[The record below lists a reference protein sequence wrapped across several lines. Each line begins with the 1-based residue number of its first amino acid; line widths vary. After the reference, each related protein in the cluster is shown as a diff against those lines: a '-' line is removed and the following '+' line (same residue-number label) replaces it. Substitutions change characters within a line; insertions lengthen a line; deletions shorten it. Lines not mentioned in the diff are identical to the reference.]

1 MAGWSCRPCAGCRQG
16 TRHNPT
22 SSYRELY
29 RLPALADGPVSNAPS
44 LLTRP
49 AVCQRHF
56 ADLKTPEPA
65 VIPPSETRTA
75 AASQSPPPTS
85 QARVQASQ
93 IQPENVPLTPP
104 AASVPPP
111 KKKKGFFRRLR
122 NYILTMT
129 VLGALAFGGGV
140 WYSRINDNFHDF
152 FTGFVPYGEQAVLYL
167 EEMDF
172 RKRFPRI
179 AQRGGSSNAKDS
191 DASVRIPA
199 QSGASW
205 RVADTEPPVK
215 RESSAVKEAKA
226 AKAKASPKEEP
237 VPEVKKPAPAKKPTA
252 SAKAK
257 PSPVDAPAPAA
268 VAAFTPPEVDEPSRW
283 PPASP
288 IDPLAVNDA
297 DEPVVQDLVKLIN
310 DIITVVNADGA
321 NERYGPTI
329 GKAKQ
334 AADQLGSKIRE
345 MKKAAQDEAAVTI
358 KEQIDRL
365 ETHAADLIARVEG
378 HMAAQE
384 TRWREE
390 FEAEMARAQEVFD
403 ARLKT
408 MTERERK
415 IAEAKLQNRLLE
427 QALEL
432 QRQFKEEI
440 KQRVEAE
447 RDGRLGQ
454 LESLTTAV
462 SELDQLTSSLDEVVD
477 VTKKTQQLNV
487 AVDAVRASLEA
498 SSTGPAAPP
507 RPFIRELAALKEIA
521 RGDPVVDA
529 AIASIH
535 PSAYQ
540 RGIPSTAE
548 LIDRFRRV
556 AAEVR
561 KAALLPNDA
570 GVASHASSY
579 VLSKVL
585 FTKQPGPAAEAGGD
599 DVESVLTRAQT
610 YLEQGELD
618 TAAREVNSLKGWA
631 KTLSRDWLA
640 EVRKVLEVRQAL
652 DVSSLSILRNANIWD
667 VADCDVHRRSSK
679 PRRGS
684 RS

>member
-1 MAGWSCRPCAGCRQG
+1 MLRTSLRSVRGAGGRSFAAVASRQWQVGAAG
-16 TRHNPT
+16 
-22 SSYRELY
+22 
-29 RLPALADGPVSNAPS
+29 PARV
-44 LLTRP
+44 
-49 AVCQRHF
+49 AVKRHF

-65 VIPPSETRTA
+65 VMPPSETRTA

-85 QARVQASQ
+85 QTRVQASQ

-104 AASVPPP
+104 AASVPSP

-129 VLGALAFGGGV
+129 VLGSLAFGGGV
-140 WYSRINDNFHDF
+140 WYSRINDSFHDF

-179 AQRGGSSNAKDS
+179 ANRGGSSNAKDS

-237 VPEVKKPAPAKKPTA
+237 VPEAKKPAPVKKPTA

-257 PSPVDAPAPAA
+257 PSQVAAPAPPAASAAGPAPAA

-297 DEPVVQDLVKLIN
+297 NEPVVQDLVKLIN

-365 ETHAADLIARVEG
+365 ETHAADLIARIEG

-390 FEAEMARAQEVFD
+390 FEAEMARTQEMFD

-415 IAEAKLQNRLLE
+415 IAEAKLQNRLME

-477 VTKKTQQLNV
+477 
-487 AVDAVRASLEA
+487 
-498 SSTGPAAPP
+498 
-507 RPFIRELAALKEIA
+507 
-521 RGDPVVDA
+521 
-529 AIASIH
+529 
-535 PSAYQ
+535 
-540 RGIPSTAE
+540 
-548 LIDRFRRV
+548 
-556 AAEVR
+556 
-561 KAALLPNDA
+561 
-570 GVASHASSY
+570 
-579 VLSKVL
+579 
-585 FTKQPGPAAEAGGD
+585 
-599 DVESVLTRAQT
+599 
-610 YLEQGELD
+610 
-618 TAAREVNSLKGWA
+618 
-631 KTLSRDWLA
+631 
-640 EVRKVLEVRQAL
+640 
-652 DVSSLSILRNANIWD
+652 
-667 VADCDVHRRSSK
+667 
-679 PRRGS
+679 
-684 RS
+684 

>member
-1 MAGWSCRPCAGCRQG
+1 MLRTSLRSVRGAGGRSFAAAASRQWQLG
-16 TRHNPT
+16 VAA
-22 SSYRELY
+22 
-29 RLPALADGPVSNAPS
+29 PARV
-44 LLTRP
+44 TVKRF
-49 AVCQRHF
+49 F
-56 ADLKTPEPA
+56 ADKKTPEPA

-75 AASQSPPPTS
+75 AASQAPPPTS
-85 QARVQASQ
+85 QVRVEASQ

-104 AASVPPP
+104 AAPAAPP

-122 NYILTMT
+122 NYILTVT
-129 VLGALAFGGGV
+129 FLGALAFGGGV
-140 WYSRINDNFHDF
+140 WYSRINDSFHDF
-152 FTGFVPYGEQAVLYL
+152 FTAYVPYGEQAVLYL

-179 AQRGGSSNAKDS
+179 AQREASSNPRDS

-215 RESSAVKEAKA
+215 RESSAVKTEKPKQA
-226 AKAKASPKEEP
+226 AKAKAPPKEYP
-237 VPEVKKPAPAKKPTA
+237 APEVKQPAPAKKPTA
-252 SAKAK
+252 SPKAKA
-257 PSPVDAPAPAA
+257 SQVAAPAPAA
-268 VAAFTPPEVDEPSRW
+268 APAAAAFTPPEVDEPSRW

-297 DEPVVQDLVKLIN
+297 NEPVVQDLVKLLN

-321 NERYGPTI
+321 NARYGPTI

-334 AADQLGSKIRE
+334 AAEQLGGKIRE
-345 MKKAAQDEAAVTI
+345 MKKVAQDEAAVTV
-358 KEQIDRL
+358 KEQIDKL
-365 ETHAADLIARVEG
+365 ETHAADLISRIEG
-378 HMAAQE
+378 HMTAQE
-384 TRWREE
+384 SRWREE
-390 FEAEMARAQEVFD
+390 FEAEMARAQEIFD

-408 MTERERK
+408 MTEREREV
-415 IAEAKLQNRLLE
+415 AEAKMQNRLLE

-432 QRQFKEEI
+432 QRQFKEEV
-440 KQRVEAE
+440 KQRVETE
-447 RDGRLGQ
+447 REGRLGQ
-454 LESLTTAV
+454 LESLSTAV

-521 RGDPVVDA
+521 RGDDVVDA

-556 AAEVR
+556 ATEVR

-618 TAAREVNSLKGWA
+618 AAAREVNGLKGWA

-652 DVSSLSILRNANIWD
+652 DVIQTEARLRILK
-667 VADCDVHRRSSK
+667 VE
-679 PRRGS
+679 
-684 RS
+684 

>member
-1 MAGWSCRPCAGCRQG
+1 MLRTSLRSVRGAGGRSFAAAASRQWQLG
-16 TRHNPT
+16 AAA
-22 SSYRELY
+22 
-29 RLPALADGPVSNAPS
+29 PARV
-44 LLTRP
+44 TVKRF
-49 AVCQRHF
+49 F
-56 ADLKTPEPA
+56 ADQKIPEPA

-85 QARVQASQ
+85 QARVEASQ

-104 AASVPPP
+104 TASVAPP

-140 WYSRINDNFHDF
+140 WYSRINDSFHDF

-179 AQRGGSSNAKDS
+179 AQRGGSSNPRDP

-215 RESSAVKEAKA
+215 RESSAVKAEKAKQA
-226 AKAKASPKEEP
+226 AKAKAPPKEEP
-237 VPEVKKPAPAKKPTA
+237 APEVKQSAPVKKPTA
-252 SAKAK
+252 SPKAKA
-257 PSPVDAPAPAA
+257 SQVAAPAPAA
-268 VAAFTPPEVDEPSRW
+268 APAAAAFTPPEVDEPSRW

-297 DEPVVQDLVKLIN
+297 SEPVVQDLVKLLN

-334 AADQLGSKIRE
+334 AAEQLGGKIRE
-345 MKKAAQDEAAVTI
+345 MKKAAQDEAAVTV

-365 ETHAADLIARVEG
+365 ETHAADLISRIEG
-378 HMAAQE
+378 HMTAQE
-384 TRWREE
+384 SRWREE
-390 FEAEMARAQEVFD
+390 FEAEMARAQEMFD

-408 MTERERK
+408 MTEREREVV
-415 IAEAKLQNRLLE
+415 EAKMQNRLLE

-440 KQRVEAE
+440 KQRVETE
-447 RDGRLGQ
+447 REGRLGQ
-454 LESLTTAV
+454 LESLSTAV

-521 RGDPVVDA
+521 QGDDVVDA

-556 AAEVR
+556 ATEVR

-618 TAAREVNSLKGWA
+618 AAAREVNGLKGWA

-652 DVSSLSILRNANIWD
+652 DVIQTEARLRILK
-667 VADCDVHRRSSK
+667 VE
-679 PRRGS
+679 
-684 RS
+684 

>member
-1 MAGWSCRPCAGCRQG
+1 MLRTSLRSVRGAGGRSFAAAASRQWQLG
-16 TRHNPT
+16 AAA
-22 SSYRELY
+22 
-29 RLPALADGPVSNAPS
+29 PARV
-44 LLTRP
+44 TVKRF
-49 AVCQRHF
+49 F
-56 ADLKTPEPA
+56 ADQKIPEPA

-75 AASQSPPPTS
+75 AATS
-85 QARVQASQ
+85 VA
-93 IQPENVPLTPP
+93 
-104 AASVPPP
+104 PP

-140 WYSRINDNFHDF
+140 WYSRINDSFHDF

-179 AQRGGSSNAKDS
+179 AQRGGSSNPRDP

-215 RESSAVKEAKA
+215 RESSAVKAEKAKQA
-226 AKAKASPKEEP
+226 AKAKAPPKEEP
-237 VPEVKKPAPAKKPTA
+237 APEVKQSAPVKKPTA
-252 SAKAK
+252 SPKAKA
-257 PSPVDAPAPAA
+257 SQVAAPAPAA
-268 VAAFTPPEVDEPSRW
+268 APAAAAFTPPEVDEPSRW

-297 DEPVVQDLVKLIN
+297 SEPVVQDLVKLLN

-334 AADQLGSKIRE
+334 AAEQLGGKIRE
-345 MKKAAQDEAAVTI
+345 MKKAAQDEAAVTV

-365 ETHAADLIARVEG
+365 ETHAADLISRIEG
-378 HMAAQE
+378 HMTAQE
-384 TRWREE
+384 SRWREE
-390 FEAEMARAQEVFD
+390 FEAEMARAQEMFD

-408 MTERERK
+408 MTEREREVV
-415 IAEAKLQNRLLE
+415 EAKMQNRLLE

-440 KQRVEAE
+440 KQRVETE
-447 RDGRLGQ
+447 REGRLGQ
-454 LESLTTAV
+454 LESLSTAV

-521 RGDPVVDA
+521 QGDDVVDA

-556 AAEVR
+556 ATEVR

-618 TAAREVNSLKGWA
+618 AAAREVNGLKGWA

-652 DVSSLSILRNANIWD
+652 DVIQTEARLRILK
-667 VADCDVHRRSSK
+667 VE
-679 PRRGS
+679 
-684 RS
+684 